1 MMTYDDIII
10 NNLLISNLYN
20 TVCKKL
26 SSGFFNYMCLYLILC
41 VFI

>member
-20 TVCKKL
+20 TVCKTL
-26 SSGFFNYMCLYLILC
+26 SSGFLVIC
-41 VFI
+41 VYI